1 MCPMTNTLI
10 YRVCCTFSV
19 MGTTQVADMF
29 MLDSFHPE
37 FAEQTL
43 NDRNSVAGSPVQER
57 DISRQARTYKRR
69 INSRTP
75 GPIPPPPKRRSQ
87 RSEKARALPA
97 RQRLLAMRTSNRIF
111 PRAAGSPAKQ
121 QNIGRQA
128 SSGITPRTSSPMAL
142 RVRRPRPSDRVRA
155 LQLRLR

>member
-1 MCPMTNTLI
+1 MTNTLI
-10 YRVCCTFSV
+10 YRVCCPFSV

-29 MLDSFHPE
+29 MLDSWHPE

-43 NDRNSVAGSPVQER
+43 NDGNLVAGSPVQDR
-57 DISRQARTYKRR
+57 AISRQARTSKQR

-75 GPIPPPPKRRSQ
+75 SPIPPPPKRRSQ
-87 RSEKARALPA
+87 RSEKSRALPA
-97 RQRLLAMRTSNRIF
+97 RQRLLAMRTSNRIS

-128 SSGITPRTSSPMAL
+128 SSGITPRAPSPMAL
-142 RVRRPRPSDRVRA
+142 RVRRPQPSERVQA
-155 LQLRLR
+155 IQLRLR